1 MSKQDDQAVAQPE
14 APKLSSWH
22 PAIVTGDMAQLGA
35 HGANEDQPAAE
46 TAAKAKKTSKKAS
59 VSKSTNSKA
68 KAAQSAKSAQAE
80 RQRAYRER
88 LKEKGIKE
96 IRLNVPEEHHDRL
109 RDLSQRLIEGDPFIN
124 VAADKKSRLAMMV
137 PGISLSIAA
146 LVFALLVGG
155 VFGALGTNLM
165 HGDSVEQGAQA
176 VARLKQDLQTLT
188 VEKQQLEKKLSFNQ
202 ALMTG
207 SEDLQKLSESVA
219 QLSMAVTDIR
229 TELRSADQSNL
240 SLPSITTSTS
250 LHATPPGP
258 KFVPSEPA
266 KPRKKKASKK
276 PVSEDVAVVEPSR
289 PAVGRT
295 KGSVYL
301 YRIGPGDDLKTI
313 SRKFGISLAEL
324 KKINGQLR
332 AFPWRYGDMIIVPK
346 PKNS

>member
-14 APKLSSWH
+14 VPKLSSWH
-22 PAIVTGDMAQLGA
+22 PAIVTGDMAQMGA
-35 HGANEDQPAAE
+35 QGANEDQPASEAVV
-46 TAAKAKKTSKKAS
+46 KAKKTRKKAS
-59 VSKSTNSKA
+59 PSKSTASKSANNPNSK
-68 KAAQSAKSAQAE
+68 AKSAQAE

-146 LVFALLVGG
+146 LIFALLVGG

-176 VARLKQDLQTLT
+176 VARLKQDVQTLT
-188 VEKQQLEKKLSFNQ
+188 VEKQQLEKKLSFNH

-229 TELRSADQSNL
+229 AELRSADQSDL

-258 KFVPSEPA
+258 KFVPLEPA
-266 KPRKKKASKK
+266 KPRKKTAAKSTSAD
-276 PVSEDVAVVEPSR
+276 EAVVEPSK

-313 SRKFGISLAEL
+313 SRKFGVSLAAL
-324 KKINGQLR
+324 KQMNGQLR
-332 AFPWRYGDMIIVPK
+332 AFPWRYGDMIIVPR
-346 PKNS
+346 PKN